1 MDLISQIDSFLAG
14 PCLYITL
21 TICIAG
27 LIRKADVI
35 IEGRKHGLRFPVFL
49 LNQETDATSLT
60 LTGRNPFLALVSILF
75 HIAVIAAPLTAR
87 GHGIL
92 LDMSWGVLPPRFN
105 PLFTSALTGTAM
117 VTGIILLSRRITVK
131 HVHVLSSWRDFAV
144 MICVLIPF
152 ITGMMARGGIGNYE
166 TVMFIHYL
174 GAHILLVSIGW
185 TRIGHFVFF
194 TAALFVTSG
203 FLSRE
208 AE

>member
-1 MDLISQIDSFLAG
+1 MKVLERVLIIYKYLTRSNPLLLNTPMDLISQIDSFLAG

-105 PLFTSALTGTAM
+105 PLFT
-117 VTGIILLSRRITVK
+117 
-131 HVHVLSSWRDFAV
+131 
-144 MICVLIPF
+144 
-152 ITGMMARGGIGNYE
+152 
-166 TVMFIHYL
+166 
-174 GAHILLVSIGW
+174 
-185 TRIGHFVFF
+185 
-194 TAALFVTSG
+194 
-203 FLSRE
+203 
-208 AE
+208 